1 MFMSGFIYQ
10 RNFIILASILYW
22 GCGLF
27 LLQSFAQNR
36 SEFLASEHEQEI
48 RREIA
53 LVRSN
58 IEAKIFENIYK
69 ADSLASILT
78 IDPAFGLERWD
89 ELAGKL
95 VQSSPYVRNV
105 GAAPDNIIRYVY
117 PLQGNEKALGFDF
130 RSNPK
135 QYASVLKA
143 QELGSVYLDGPLEL
157 VQGGQ
162 AIIARF
168 PIFSDFP
175 LNNEYWGT
183 VSIVLD
189 YGQLLQDSGIHQLE
203 DVSIAM
209 HRRYS
214 FTETPVTF
222 YGKAD
227 VFEKPDIVL
236 PVLLPNTRW
245 AMAGR
250 FELAPPNM
258 SLIYTLGFAGIALF
272 YTSLL
277 MLLRAYRISHNAALQ
292 DELTHLPNRRYMM
305 SHLEKS
311 TSESSKSEFALLNID
326 LNDFKKVN
334 DEFGHDIGDQLL
346 KHIAY
351 YLKQA
356 VNERD
361 VVARIGGDEF
371 LVALKGISNNGKV
384 GDRIEKIKA
393 HLSNNPFRFAN
404 PQGTSTDD
412 VQITP
417 SLSIGFALFDPR
429 EPVSIEELLNTAD
442 QHMYQR
448 KQAEKTTAR

>member
-10 RNFIILASILYW
+10 RHFIILASILYW

-36 SEFLASEHEQEI
+36 SEFLASEQEQEI

-58 IEAKIFENIYK
+58 IEARIFENIYK

-105 GAAPDNIIRYVY
+105 GAAPNNIIRYVY

-175 LNNEYWGT
+175 LKNDYWGS

-189 YGQLLQDSGIHQLE
+189 YGQLLQDTGIHQLE
-203 DVSIAM
+203 NVSIAM

-214 FTETPVTF
+214 YTEAPITF
-222 YGKAD
+222 YGQAT
-227 VFEKPDIVL
+227 VFDKPDIVL
-236 PVLLPNTRW
+236 PILLPNTQW

-250 FELAPPNM
+250 FELKAPDM
-258 SLIYTLGFAGIALF
+258 SLIYALGFAGIALF

-305 SHLEKS
+305 SYLEKS
-311 TSESSKSEFALLNID
+311 TSESPKSDFALLNID

-334 DEFGHDIGDQLL
+334 DEFGHDVGDQLL
-346 KHIAY
+346 IHIAQ

-356 VNERD
+356 ITERD

-371 LVALKGISNNGKV
+371 LVVLTDTSNSARAA
-384 GDRIEKIKA
+384 DRIEKIKA
-393 HLSNNPFRFAN
+393 HLSHHPFCFTQQ
-404 PQGTSTDD
+404 QGQS
-412 VQITP
+412 QQERLITP
-417 SLSIGFALFDPR
+417 SLSIGFALFNPR
-429 EPVSIEELLNTAD
+429 EPISIEELLNIAD

-448 KQAEKTTAR
+448 KQAEKTSAR